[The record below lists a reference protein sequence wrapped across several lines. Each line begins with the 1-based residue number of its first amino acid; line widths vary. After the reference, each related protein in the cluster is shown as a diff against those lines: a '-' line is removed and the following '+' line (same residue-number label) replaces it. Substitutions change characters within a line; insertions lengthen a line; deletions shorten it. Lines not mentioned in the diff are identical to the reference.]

1 MMMCFHDRKKGA
13 EILAERLIF
22 HCDCNNFF
30 ASCECLER
38 PELKEVPMAVAGD
51 PENRT
56 GIVVAK
62 NELAKK
68 AGVKT
73 TDTVWQARRKCP
85 GIVFVPPRHRYY
97 SEVSGRVNAI
107 YRSYTDYVEPASIDE
122 SYLDLS
128 GTLEYYH
135 MSAGELADSIRARV
149 KKEIGIT
156 ISVGVANNKIFAKMG
171 SDYKKPDAT
180 TVILGEDYKTI
191 LWPLPVSDL
200 MFAGKASVNL
210 LNQKGIFTVGDLAL
224 QPKEH
229 IVSLLGK
236 GGENL
241 WMYANGLD
249 TDPVRPW
256 GYVSEVKSVS
266 HGMTFRRDLVT
277 REEIETGVA
286 VQADRIAMSL
296 RRQKLKGSVI
306 IVQIKSPQLTV
317 ISRQASL
324 NHYTWLQHEIR
335 DVAVKLIEDN
345 WRIGSPIRA
354 ITVGVSKL
362 LPAGEAA
369 EQLDLFDLMAD
380 PGQAVSGSRD
390 RERQDRMEAAV
401 DTLRQKMGPLAVTL
415 GIQRNEEIGIR
426 REWKKKKP
434 DD

>member
-1 MMMCFHDRKKGA
+1 M
-13 EILAERLIF
+13 AERLIF

-156 ISVGVANNKIFAKMG
+156 ISIGVANNKIFAKMG

-296 RRQKLKGSVI
+296 RRQNLKGSVI
-306 IVQIKSPQLTV
+306 SVQIKSPQLSV
-317 ISRQASL
+317 ISRQTSL

-380 PGQAVSGSRD
+380 SGQAASGSRD

-426 REWKKKKP
+426 REWKKKNRTI
-434 DD
+434 DIFL

>member
-1 MMMCFHDRKKGA
+1 MILYREKEAGK
-13 EILAERLIF
+13 LAERLIF

-68 AGVKT
+68 AGVRT
-73 TDTVWQARRKCP
+73 TDTVWQAKRKCP
-85 GIVFVPPRHRYY
+85 GIVFVPPRHHYY
-97 SEVSGRVNAI
+97 SEVSARVNAI

-135 MSAGELADSIRARV
+135 MGAGELADAIRARV
-149 KKEIGIT
+149 KQEIGIT

-171 SDYKKPDAT
+171 SDYRKPDAT
-180 TVILGEDYKTI
+180 TVILGEDYRTI

-200 MFAGKASVNL
+200 MFAGKASVSL
-210 LNQKGIFTVGDLAL
+210 LNQKGILTVGDLAL

-241 WMYANGLD
+241 WVYANGLD

-277 REEIETGVA
+277 AEEIETGVA

-296 RRQKLKGSVI
+296 RRQNLKGSVI
-306 IVQIKSPQLTV
+306 SVQIKSPQLTV
-317 ISRQASL
+317 ISRQTSL

-335 DVAVKLIEDN
+335 DVAVKLVMDN
-345 WRIGSPIRA
+345 WHAGSPIRA

-380 PGQAVSGSRD
+380 AGQAGSGS
-390 RERQDRMEAAV
+390 RERQDKMEAAV

-426 REWKKKKP
+426 REWKKKKAG
-434 DD
+434 D